1 MEKYSIEVANLDIE
15 NREVRKPGSRDAR
28 KPGSRDARKPFFLNI
43 PNCFDIFNSRWLGD
57 YVVSIPDLK
66 SVICCDTLRI

>member
-1 MEKYSIEVANLDIE
+1 MDKYSIEVANLNIE
-15 NREVRKPGSRDAR
+15 NREVRKPGSQ
-28 KPGSRDARKPFFLNI
+28 DARKPFFLNI

>member
-1 MEKYSIEVANLDIE
+1 MEKYSIEVANLNIE
-15 NREVRKPGSRDAR
+15 NREVSKSGSQ
-28 KPGSRDARKPFFLNI
+28 DARKPFILNI